1 MTIHVIKVSAL
12 RSMIQEAM
20 GAVKMLDS
28 LELRLIMRSDMK
40 IEEIVTAIR
49 IIKGVA
55 TVSQLSAV
63 RYTPSGRRILDVLIT
78 FDSVG
83 HETLEYVDK
92 LARLVKEIDDVETVI
107 VHSLN
112 GMAVHDETG
121 TKRLVY

>member
-1 MTIHVIKVSAL
+1 VTERILKVSAL
-12 RSMIQEAM
+12 RSIIREAM
-20 GAVKMLDS
+20 GAVKMLDA

-40 IEEIVTAIR
+40 IEEIVTGIR

-63 RYTPSGRRILDVLIT
+63 KYTPNGRRILDVLIT

-92 LARLVKEIDDVETVI
+92 LARLVKEINDVQTVV

-112 GMAVHDETG
+112 GLAVHDETG
-121 TKRLVY
+121 TKKLVY